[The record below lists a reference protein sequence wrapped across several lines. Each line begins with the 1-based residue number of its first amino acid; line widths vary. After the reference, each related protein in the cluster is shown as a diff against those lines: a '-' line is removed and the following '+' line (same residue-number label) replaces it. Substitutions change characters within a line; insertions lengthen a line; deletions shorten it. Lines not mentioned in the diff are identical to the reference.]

1 MDWLVTSDSTT
12 VRAHQHTAAKE
23 GSKDKV
29 SDAPTNSRE
38 EHAAMYVPAGST
50 KPLSAPH
57 RRRSCFHRLTQW
69 RGTATR
75 YEQHPD
81 RYFAAITLAS
91 TLIWLDQ

>member
-1 MDWLVTSDSTT
+1 M
-12 VRAHQHTAAKE
+12 
-23 GSKDKV
+23 
-29 SDAPTNSRE
+29 N
-38 EHAAMYVPAGST
+38 VPAGST

-91 TLIWLDQ
+91 TLISLDQ